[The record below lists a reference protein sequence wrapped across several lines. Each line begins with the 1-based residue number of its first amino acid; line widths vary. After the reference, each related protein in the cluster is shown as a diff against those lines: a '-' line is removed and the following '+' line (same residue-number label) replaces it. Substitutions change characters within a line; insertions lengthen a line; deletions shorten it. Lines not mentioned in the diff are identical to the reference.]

1 MSELDVRCY
10 IVGNGPALSPDGRLL
25 YTVESSGHPCRP
37 KGVHVSRVAPSGEL
51 KGQRLLIGW
60 DPDTGGVL
68 ETAGI
73 GSAG

>member
-25 YTVESSGHPCRP
+25 YTV
-37 KGVHVSRVAPSGEL
+37 
-51 KGQRLLIGW
+51 

-68 ETAGI
+68 EIAGI